1 MTSNESQTDPVRP
14 HVSRRRML
22 LGAAGVAGAAVTVGG
37 IGWWARRDADTGHRV
52 WSRTGTGSRVALS
65 ATPQPDLYVA
75 DFDGTVSALDLR
87 TGTPRWSAKVTSHN
101 PADSNFGWP
110 IAAGDGLVCVTTDSH
125 VHALDAASGAVR
137 WAVPAPGGYLSGW
150 TDGPTVSGD
159 VFVTCDGRVHS
170 YDAATGEARWSSPL
184 EAACVPAVA
193 GGTVYLAA
201 PAGGISA
208 LDAKTCERR
217 WEQPAVGKLVDRPVV
232 HEGVLYLST
241 SAAPA
246 PTGATSTAST
256 ASASTAS
263 ASTASAST
271 VSALD
276 AATGRVLWQRDD
288 LGHPGVQPAPV
299 ADGTLC
305 LLDND
310 RVVAVEAS
318 TGRSR
323 WTSSVPDG
331 LGRGM
336 STMAVAD
343 GRVYVALNDGRL
355 HTLDLATGRL
365 QWQDDPAKFGTEY
378 TGLSLTAFGGVAY
391 RGSRAGLYAAGIPA
405 A

>member
-1 MTSNESQTDPVRP
+1 
-14 HVSRRRML
+14 ML
-22 LGAAGVAGAAVTVGG
+22 LGVAGVAAAAVTVGG

-65 ATPQPDLYVA
+65 ATPQSDLYVA
-75 DFDGTVSALDLR
+75 DFDGTVRALDLR
-87 TGTPRWSAKVTSHN
+87 TGAPRWSAEVASRN
-101 PADSNFGWP
+101 PADSSFGWP

-137 WAVPAPGGYLSGW
+137 WTVPAPRGYLSGW
-150 TDGPTVSGD
+150 TDGPTVGGD
-159 VFVTCDGRVHS
+159 VFVICDGRVHS
-170 YDAATGEARWSSPL
+170 YDAATGEARWAGPL
-184 EAACVPAVA
+184 EAACGPAVA

-217 WEQPAVGKLVDRPVV
+217 WEQPAVGTLVDRPVV
-232 HEGVLYLST
+232 HEGVLYLSA
-241 SAAPA
+241 SA
-246 PTGATSTAST
+246 GAAST
-256 ASASTAS
+256 V
-263 ASTASAST
+263 SAST

-288 LGHPGVQPAPV
+288 LGHPVVQPAPV

-310 RVVAVEAS
+310 RVIAVEAG

-355 HTLDLATGRL
+355 HALDLATGRL

>member
-22 LGAAGVAGAAVTVGG
+22 LGVAGVAAAAVTVGG

-65 ATPQPDLYVA
+65 ATPQSDLYVA
-75 DFDGTVSALDLR
+75 DFDGTVRALDLR
-87 TGTPRWSAKVTSHN
+87 TGAPRWSAEVASRN
-101 PADSNFGWP
+101 PADSSFGWP

-137 WAVPAPGGYLSGW
+137 WTVPAPGGYLSGW
-150 TDGPTVSGD
+150 TDGPIVGGD
-159 VFVTCDGRVHS
+159 VFASYDGRVHS

-232 HEGVLYLST
+232 HEGVLYLSA
-241 SAAPA
+241 SA
-246 PTGATSTAST
+246 GAAST
-256 ASASTAS
+256 V
-263 ASTASAST
+263 SAST

-310 RVVAVEAS
+310 RVVAVDAG

-355 HTLDLATGRL
+355 HALDLATGRL